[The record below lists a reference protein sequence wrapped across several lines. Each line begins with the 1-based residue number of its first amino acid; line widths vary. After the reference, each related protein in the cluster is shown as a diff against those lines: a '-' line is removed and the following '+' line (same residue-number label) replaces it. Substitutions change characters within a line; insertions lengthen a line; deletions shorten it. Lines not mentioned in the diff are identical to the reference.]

1 MTPPSFLLKVLINA
15 AFEHVY
21 PCMSTF
27 FSPLSCLKRVSIDF
41 FVENQRDPESKANY
55 SGYEMTYYS
64 KEFRAED
71 RVKVAPSLSG
81 LL

>member
-27 FSPLSCLKRVSIDF
+27 FRPLSRLKRVSMNF
-41 FVENQRDPESKANY
+41 FVENQRDPKSKANC
-55 SGYEMTYYS
+55 SGYELTYHS
-64 KEFRAED
+64 KEFRAKD
-71 RVKVAPSLSG
+71 RVKVVPSLSG